1 MKNKKYN
8 IGLDIGTSSIGYT
21 ITDDGGRLVH
31 VRGKLG
37 YGVRIFEEGKTAAE
51 RRGFRTTRRRLNRR
65 KWRLR
70 FLREIFEPYINEID
84 ENFFMRQKESNLVKQ
99 DKQHTD
105 GHFLFNDRE
114 DKDFY
119 HDYPTIY
126 HLRQALM
133 TEQRKF
139 DIREIYWALHHIVKY
154 RGHFLSEAPVQSF
167 KVGKLD
173 LKQDFEK
180 LNELFVEVLTVTD
193 EGEQFQLKLDQVDA
207 VKATLLDRSLT
218 SNDRQKQLAPTLY
231 EESHDKKVD
240 KQFKSISTELLKAI
254 VGLKSK
260 INVIVGIESK
270 NTIWNIDLG
279 NEEIDEKL
287 SAVDDQL
294 DDLQRE
300 IIETL
305 QKIYSAITLA
315 AIIPNGMG
323 LSESMMERYN
333 RHDQQLRQYKQ
344 LSDDLG
350 NPKREALRNA
360 YKYYIT
366 SKNEKDKSYTKDD
379 FYKAVPKILKDV
391 DDERA
396 TAIQRSI
403 DLDEFMPKQR
413 TKANCVMP
421 HQLHQQE
428 LDQIIENQ
436 KEYYPWLAEPN
447 PNQKRRNAAQYK
459 LDELVAFRVPYYI
472 GPMVTPTG
480 KNPQEAKF
488 AWTKRREGHEKDEIT
503 PWNFDQVVDRK
514 ATAERFIKRM
524 TTKDTYLLN
533 EDVLPKQS
541 LLYQRYEVLSEL
553 NNVRVNGDRLETPLK
568 QNVFEDVFK
577 HVGNVTIKRFRDYLI
592 SDGDY
597 SADKLEVKGLADPTK
612 FLSGLTSYNDLKKVF
627 LNRIDDPMLQPDI
640 EKIIEWLTIFED
652 SKILRE
658 KLNDIDWLTDADK
671 DALAKKR
678 YRGWGR
684 FSRKLLSGLADE
696 NGQSIITRMWES
708 DKNFMEL
715 VNQTAYSQQIVTENQ
730 QLLKQQDLSTVIN
743 DLYTSPQNKKAL
755 RQVLLVVKDI
765 QKAMGGQ
772 APDKVFIE
780 FAREDEA
787 DPRRTTSRANHL
799 KQVYQGLSDELLA
812 SSAIR
817 SQLNSEQYSM
827 ARDRY
832 YLYFAQGGRDLYT
845 GESISIDDISSY
857 DIDHILPQSFIKDDS
872 LDNRVLVN
880 QTSNRE
886 KADNLPG
893 ETLVNKMRSLWK
905 RQLDAGMM
913 TKRKFNNL
921 TLTHDKVNKYQKTGF
936 VRRQLVETR
945 QVIKFVANILADEY
959 QNDDTKIISVKANLT
974 HQMREDFDF
983 PKNRNVNNYH
993 HAFDAYLTTV
1003 VGLHLL
1009 EHYPKLSKLFTY
1021 GEFFKGELPNLGSFN
1036 FLHDLGWVDPK
1047 HNDKK
1052 MQRSDAY
1059 QELWDRLDHIYDFKK
1074 VTVTHEVFENHGAL
1088 YERTLYKA
1096 TDDKGSGR
1104 GSKQLIPK
1112 KKNMPTELYG
1122 GYTGATSAFMT
1133 IVRLKKKDEFY
1144 YKVFGIPTRIAD
1156 KISNGKEIKLD
1167 KLLEYMKRQFTSQ
1180 KINKKTGEVVSKVE
1194 PFEIIAPKISYRQL
1208 VVDEGQP
1215 FMLGTATYRHN
1226 ARELYLSKNMIRA
1239 INQGEQLD
1247 AVYSEILKSVHSYF
1261 PMYKINKFIAKLTEG
1276 ESIFDSLPNNT
1287 QYESGKIL
1295 QIGKHSVIDRIL
1307 IGLHANASVSDL
1319 KVLGISTPFGFMQQ
1333 GRGITLTSDAKL
1345 IYQSPTGLYEKIVA
1359 LKDLKPLA

>member
-1 MKNKKYN
+1 
-8 IGLDIGTSSIGYT
+8 
-21 ITDDGGRLVH
+21 
-31 VRGKLG
+31 
-37 YGVRIFEEGKTAAE
+37 
-51 RRGFRTTRRRLNRR
+51 
-65 KWRLR
+65 
-70 FLREIFEPYINEID
+70 
-84 ENFFMRQKESNLVKQ
+84 
-99 DKQHTD
+99 
-105 GHFLFNDRE
+105 
-114 DKDFY
+114 
-119 HDYPTIY
+119 
-126 HLRQALM
+126 
-133 TEQRKF
+133 
-139 DIREIYWALHHIVKY
+139 
-154 RGHFLSEAPVQSF
+154 
-167 KVGKLD
+167 
-173 LKQDFEK
+173 
-180 LNELFVEVLTVTD
+180 
-193 EGEQFQLKLDQVDA
+193 
-207 VKATLLDRSLT
+207 
-218 SNDRQKQLAPTLY
+218 
-231 EESHDKKVD
+231 
-240 KQFKSISTELLKAI
+240 
-254 VGLKSK
+254 
-260 INVIVGIESK
+260 
-270 NTIWNIDLG
+270 
-279 NEEIDEKL
+279 
-287 SAVDDQL
+287 
-294 DDLQRE
+294 
-300 IIETL
+300 
-305 QKIYSAITLA
+305 
-315 AIIPNGMG
+315 
-323 LSESMMERYN
+323 
-333 RHDQQLRQYKQ
+333 
-344 LSDDLG
+344 
-350 NPKREALRNA
+350 
-360 YKYYIT
+360 
-366 SKNEKDKSYTKDD
+366 
-379 FYKAVPKILKDV
+379 
-391 DDERA
+391 
-396 TAIQRSI
+396 
-403 DLDEFMPKQR
+403 
-413 TKANCVMP
+413 
-421 HQLHQQE
+421 
-428 LDQIIENQ
+428 
-436 KEYYPWLAEPN
+436 
-447 PNQKRRNAAQYK
+447 
-459 LDELVAFRVPYYI
+459 
-472 GPMVTPTG
+472 
-480 KNPQEAKF
+480 
-488 AWTKRREGHEKDEIT
+488 
-503 PWNFDQVVDRK
+503 
-514 ATAERFIKRM
+514 
-524 TTKDTYLLN
+524 
-533 EDVLPKQS
+533 
-541 LLYQRYEVLSEL
+541 
-553 NNVRVNGDRLETPLK
+553 
-568 QNVFEDVFK
+568 
-577 HVGNVTIKRFRDYLI
+577 
-592 SDGDY
+592 
-597 SADKLEVKGLADPTK
+597 
-612 FLSGLTSYNDLKKVF
+612 
-627 LNRIDDPMLQPDI
+627 
-640 EKIIEWLTIFED
+640 
-652 SKILRE
+652 
-658 KLNDIDWLTDADK
+658 
-671 DALAKKR
+671 
-678 YRGWGR
+678 
-684 FSRKLLSGLADE
+684 
-696 NGQSIITRMWES
+696 
-708 DKNFMEL
+708 MEL

-921 TLTHDKVNKYQKTGF
+921 TLTHDKVNKYQKTSF

-983 PKNRNVNNYH
+983 SKNRNVNNYH